1 MKTGYKRKYTKN
13 TDTYIVRTI
22 YKEPHYQRLNYIR
35 LLSKSQVLRKH
46 DLRHVGLIKNKQV
59 LYATM
64 NTKMQNNY
72 EQLQTIKT
80 I

>member
-1 MKTGYKRKYTKN
+1 MKTGYKRKYTEN
-13 TDTYIVRTI
+13 TVTYIVRTI
-22 YKEPHYQRLNYIR
+22 YNEPQYQRLNYIR

-46 DLRHVGLIKNKQV
+46 DLRLIGPIKKQV

-72 EQLQTIKT
+72 EQFQTIKT